1 MLLYRIFNKVLRLH
15 LDKWKNMGLGT
26 ILIYFVVLVLNYC
39 KLVLWSH
46 CWRREIILTFGNTWS
61 LFGWLRR
68 PENISKSASNSWF
81 DCWKGIEKIWSRFW
95 TTTKFSI
102 GDTRWCIFF
111 RSKITFHFWFT
122 REAITKLVRMVWVL
136 PGRCSLASEC
146 WDTEFWNCNWAHNRS
161 LQSRSFCQIS
171 ITAMKWTLCWS
182 PCTINHIDC

>member
-1 MLLYRIFNKVLRLH
+1 MIFLGHTWSIIWRLESAMIILAILLLILISLLAMILKWWLAWMIKNSLTVFLRLEIR
-15 LDKWKNMGLGT
+15 DPFSTGWG
-26 ILIYFVVLVLNYC
+26 VL
-39 KLVLWSH
+39 K
-46 CWRREIILTFGNTWS
+46 TFPFST
-61 LFGWLRR
+61 
-68 PENISKSASNSWF
+68 SNSWF

-111 RSKITFHFWFT
+111 RSKITIHFWFI

-146 WDTEFWNCNWAHNRS
+146 GDTEFWNCNWAHNRS